1 MSQNWIVNKFV
12 QLSFKYLGG
21 YDNKMSKEMLNALD
35 ALEAEKGISKEIVI
49 DALEAALVSAYKRH
63 YGQAQNVEIEFDNKK
78 GNIHVYA
85 VKEVTEEVM
94 DSQLEVSLKEAME
107 VNKAYEI
114 GDKIRFEV
122 TPKDFGRIAAQTA
135 KQVILQRVREAE
147 RNIIYNEFSAY
158 ENDIMQGIVERQDRR
173 YIYVNLGKIEAVLS
187 KQDQMPNEFYQPHDR
202 IKVYVSKVENTSKG
216 PQVFVSRSHPDL
228 LRRLFEQE
236 IPEIYDGLVEI
247 NSIAR
252 EAGDRSKVSV
262 RSNDSNIDPVGTCVG
277 PKGQRVQAIVN
288 ELKGENMD
296 IVEWNEDPAIYIAN
310 ALNPAQVVD
319 VIFDPNNS
327 KACTVVVPDFQLSL
341 AIGKR
346 GQNARLAAKLT
357 GFKIDI
363 KPESEMENF
372 YAEQAIEEEVV
383 EEESYDEA
391 IVESAMTADDYE
403 NVEAEH
409 LEAQVTEDD
418 DLADED
424 VDDLED
430 QEEV

>member
-1 MSQNWIVNKFV
+1 
-12 QLSFKYLGG
+12 
-21 YDNKMSKEMLNALD
+21 MSKEMLNALD
-35 ALEAEKGISKEIVI
+35 ALEAEKGIAKEVVI
-49 DALEAALVSAYKRH
+49 EALEAALISAYKRH
-63 YGQAQNVEIEFDNKK
+63 YGQSQNVEVVFDNKK

-94 DSQLEVSLKEAME
+94 DSQLEVSLKDAILI
-107 VNKAYEI
+107 NPAYEI

-147 RNIIYNEFSAY
+147 RNIIYTEFSAY
-158 ENDIMQGIVERQDRR
+158 ENDIMQGIVERQDNR

-187 KQDQMPNEFYQPHDR
+187 KQDQMANEFYQPHDR

-236 IPEIYDGLVEI
+236 VPEVYDGTVEI
-247 NSIAR
+247 VSIAR
-252 EAGDRSKVSV
+252 EAGDRSKIAV
-262 RSNDSNIDPVGTCVG
+262 RSHDANVDPVGTCVG
-277 PKGQRVQAIVN
+277 PKGQRVQALVN

-296 IVEWNEDPAIYIAN
+296 IVEWSEDPAVFIGN
-310 ALNPAQVVD
+310 ALNPAEVSD
-319 VIFDPNNS
+319 VIFSADNP
-327 KACTVVVPDFQLSL
+327 KACTVVVPDYQLSL

-363 KPESEMENF
+363 KSESDMMSYYENL
-372 YAEQAIEEEVV
+372 EKEE
-383 EEESYDEA
+383 A
-391 IVESAMTADDYE
+391 ANESAVDQEIMQNPDMTANDYE
-403 NVEAEH
+403 NVAF
-409 LEAQVTEDD
+409 
-418 DLADED
+418 
-424 VDDLED
+424 D
-430 QEEV
+430 QE

>member
-1 MSQNWIVNKFV
+1 
-12 QLSFKYLGG
+12 
-21 YDNKMSKEMLNALD
+21 MSKEMLNALD
-35 ALEAEKGISKEIVI
+35 ALEAEKGIAKEVVI
-49 DALEAALVSAYKRH
+49 EALEAALISAYKRH
-63 YGQAQNVEIEFDNKK
+63 YGQSQNVEVVFDNKK

-94 DSQLEVSLKEAME
+94 DSQLEVSLKDAILI
-107 VNKAYEI
+107 NPAYEI

-147 RNIIYNEFSAY
+147 RNIIYTEFSAY
-158 ENDIMQGIVERQDRR
+158 ENDIMQGIVERQDNR

-187 KQDQMPNEFYQPHDR
+187 KQDQMANEFYQPHDR

-236 IPEIYDGLVEI
+236 VPEVYDGTVEI
-247 NSIAR
+247 VSIAR
-252 EAGDRSKVSV
+252 EAGDRSKIAV
-262 RSNDSNIDPVGTCVG
+262 RSHDANVDPVGTCVG
-277 PKGQRVQAIVN
+277 PKGQRVQALVN

-296 IVEWNEDPAIYIAN
+296 IVEWSEDPAVFIGN
-310 ALNPAQVVD
+310 ALNPAEVSD
-319 VIFDPNNS
+319 VIFSADNP
-327 KACTVVVPDFQLSL
+327 KACTVVVPDYQLSL

-363 KPESEMENF
+363 KSESDMMSYYENLEKEEAANESAVDQEIMENP
-372 YAEQAIEEEVV
+372 
-383 EEESYDEA
+383 D
-391 IVESAMTADDYE
+391 MTADDYE
-403 NVEAEH
+403 NVTFE
-409 LEAQVTEDD
+409 
-418 DLADED
+418 
-424 VDDLED
+424 
-430 QEEV
+430 QE

>member
-1 MSQNWIVNKFV
+1 
-12 QLSFKYLGG
+12 
-21 YDNKMSKEMLNALD
+21 MLNALD
-35 ALEAEKGISKEIVI
+35 ALEAEKGISKEIVLE
-49 DALEAALVSAYKRH
+49 ALEAALVSAYKRH
-63 YGQAQNVEIEFDNKK
+63 YGQAQNVEVEFDNKK

-94 DSQLEVSLKEAME
+94 DSQLEVSLKEALE
-107 VNKAYEI
+107 INPAYEI
-114 GDKIRFEV
+114 GDTIRFEV

-147 RNIIYNEFSAY
+147 RNIIYEEFSAY
-158 ENDIMQGIVERQDRR
+158 EKDIMQGIVERQDNR

-202 IKVYVSKVENTSKG
+202 IKVYVSRVENTSKG

-236 IPEIYDGLVEI
+236 VPEVYDGIVEI
-247 NSIAR
+247 ISIAR
-252 EAGDRSKVSV
+252 EAGDRAKLAV
-262 RSNDSNIDPVGTCVG
+262 RSTDENIDPVGTCVG

-296 IVEWNEDPAIYIAN
+296 IVEWNEDPAIFIAN

-319 VIFDPNNS
+319 VIFDEANP
-327 KACTVVVPDFQLSL
+327 KACTVVVPDYQLSL

-357 GFKIDI
+357 NYKIDI
-363 KPESEMENF
+363 KSESDMEEYYANLPEVT
-372 YAEQAIEEEVV
+372 EEVV
-383 EEESYDEA
+383 EEVPVEDLVIEDEV
-391 IVESAMTADDYE
+391 ISSADMTADDYE
-403 NVEAEH
+403 NVAF
-409 LEAQVTEDD
+409 
-418 DLADED
+418 DE
-424 VDDLED
+424 E
-430 QEEV
+430 